1 MNKRKTWNLWWENS
15 KYCSNGGGRGWNGSK
30 TIDEQKPNLVW
41 KKKKKIKKK
50 ANQRENRKTKSS
62 TQQRERKH
70 GILAKIVIVKRTG
83 APQKGG
89 AKNNEIQRIN
99 FNC

>member
-1 MNKRKTWNLWWENS
+1 MKWLKNNRRTKTKFGL
-15 KYCSNGGGRGWNGSK
+15 
-30 TIDEQKPNLVW
+30 
-41 KKKKKIKKK
+41 KKKKKIKKKK

>member
-1 MNKRKTWNLWWENS
+1 MVVGVDEMAQKQSTNKNQIWFE
-15 KYCSNGGGRGWNGSK
+15 
-30 TIDEQKPNLVW
+30 
-41 KKKKKIKKK
+41 KKKKNSKKK

-89 AKNNEIQRIN
+89 AKNN
-99 FNC
+99 